1 MPTLTLIDTGS
12 FTDHAQDDVTV
23 IKADLIEGLGH
34 VQSGG
39 ESIKPAVRRAL
50 AAGVHWRTLLAW
62 ATEAGY
68 KQGYAR
74 QTLGQVL
81 RELGIRRRK
90 RGAGHK
96 IPPRALQILAEIE
109 RMDGELAEKLLLA
122 AYRAAKSR
130 RLSRQERG
138 AEPAEGRS
146 SPEPAESASLKC
158 DTLSAALDPTY
169 FTGSAHGR
177 AVATA

>member
-12 FTDHAQDDVTV
+12 FTEHDQDKVTG

-34 VQSGG
+34 VQTGG

-50 AAGVHWRTLLAW
+50 AAGVHWKTLLAW

-68 KQGYAR
+68 RHGYAL

-90 RGAGHK
+90 RGAGQK
-96 IPPRALQILAEIE
+96 PPPRALQILAEIE
-109 RMDGELAEKLLLA
+109 RADGELAEKLLLA
-122 AYRAAKSR
+122 AYRAAKAK
-130 RLSRQERG
+130 RLSREEPEI
-138 AEPAEGRS
+138 EPAED
-146 SPEPAESASLKC
+146 SPEPAGSTSLKC
-158 DTLSAALDPTY
+158 DTLSAAVDPAY